1 MCQRAVCQSCRKVTY
16 EGCGGHVEQVLAGVP
31 TAQRCMCEP
40 GKRKPVRARELMTP
54 PGPNPGRPKDGRWA
68 RLIAWMKSAA

>member
-31 TAQRCMCEP
+31 TPQRCMCEP
-40 GKRKPVRARELMTP
+40 RKRKPVRKLMTP
-54 PGPNPGRPKDGRWA
+54 PGPNRPKDGRWA